1 MTLLLPRPWL
11 TKVKHQVIISVISLE
26 GWGEENGR
34 GAKCKLLLLDAV
46 HRSRVSVS
54 NTQQFTFYTTELPW
68 RVPAFF
74 SSPLTFWRHVQE
86 TCITCKESAQE
97 GHCQD
102 ANWWNIL
109 IDWACDT
116 PWKVI
121 SFLVVIMRPG
131 AWYIC
136 NFAYGEPSHVMPNY
150 HAFLQGT
157 YATCIAIWKPT
168 FCNII
173 HIFHRDMGNSVYN
186 LRTP

>member
-1 MTLLLPRPWL
+1 MALLLPRPWL

-26 GWGEENGR
+26 VWGKENGT
-34 GAKCKLLLLDAV
+34 GVKCKLLLLDAV

-54 NTQQFTFYTTELPW
+54 NTQQFTSYTTELPW
-68 RVPAFF
+68 RVPALF
-74 SSPLTFWRHVQE
+74 SPLTSWRSVQV
-86 TCITCKESAQE
+86 TYIICKESAWE
-97 GHCQD
+97 GHWQD
-102 ANWWNIL
+102 ADLWNIPMNDPVIL
-109 IDWACDT
+109 HT

-131 AWYIC
+131 AWY

-150 HAFLQGT
+150 HAFLQGI

-173 HIFHRDMGNSVYN
+173 HVFHRDVRNSAYN